1 MPNHVSQAIIRQNPL
16 RIAVCRRV
24 DETGKK
30 KKKKKKKNCYIPR
43 TWVTVPTEP
52 ISTKLSSF
60 VDLVD
65 VINRAKF
72 GVV

>member
-1 MPNHVSQAIIRQNPL
+1 MPNHVFQAIIRQNPL

-30 KKKKKKKNCYIPR
+30 KKKKKNCYISR
-43 TWVTVPTEP
+43 TWIAVPTEP
-52 ISTKLSSF
+52 ISTKLGSF
-60 VDLVD
+60 VDLAD

-72 GVV
+72 GVD